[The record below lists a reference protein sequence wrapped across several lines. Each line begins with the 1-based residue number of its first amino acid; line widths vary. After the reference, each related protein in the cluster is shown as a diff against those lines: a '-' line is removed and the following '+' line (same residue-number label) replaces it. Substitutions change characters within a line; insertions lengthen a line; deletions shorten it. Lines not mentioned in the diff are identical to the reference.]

1 MLNALESHLFDG
13 WLQDIMTNADPEDY
27 GGETWTVLT
36 IKALIEEQI
45 KYERSED
52 GQADE
57 NCVEFIRELDELE
70 ATGLTVDYEKVFKQ
84 LVATGEISED
94 E

>member
-1 MLNALESHLFDG
+1 MLNALESHLLDG
-13 WLQDIMTNADPEDY
+13 WLQDIISNAVPEDY
-27 GGETWTVLT
+27 DGDTWTAATL
-36 IKALIEEQI
+36 KALIEEQI

-57 NCVEFIRELDELE
+57 NCVEFIRKLDELE

-84 LVATGEISED
+84 LVATSEICEY